1 MCLIRRLSASKVA
14 GTLPLNDPR
23 ARLQAALAAVNQ
35 ATSDYDLN
43 PGRQSPGVPLRAA
56 AVLIGLQQGRGGLS
70 VVLTR
75 RSAALRH
82 HAGQIAFP
90 GGKLDPSDADAT
102 AAALRE
108 AQEEVGLAPDLVE
121 IIGQMPGHETV
132 TGYSITPVL
141 ATIAPDFR
149 PAPEPGEVA
158 EVFSV
163 PFSHLTDL
171 SRYRVERRIWQ
182 GEWRKYY
189 AVPWGP
195 YYIWGA
201 TARMLFALAT
211 AVNAR

>member
-1 MCLIRRLSASKVA
+1 MS
-14 GTLPLNDPR
+14 DPQT
-23 ARLQAALAAVNQ
+23 RLQAALQAARL

-43 PGRQSPGVPLRAA
+43 PGRTSPGIPLRAA
-56 AVLIGLQQGRGGLS
+56 AVLIGLQEAPGGTK

-90 GGKLDPSDADAT
+90 GGKLDATDADAT

-108 AQEEVGLAPDLVE
+108 AWEEVGLSPDLAQV
-121 IIGQMPGHETV
+121 IGHMPAHETV

-141 ATIAPDFR
+141 ATIDPAFR
-149 PAPEPGEVA
+149 PTAEPGEVA

-163 PFSHLTDL
+163 PFSHLTEL

-182 GEWRKYY
+182 GEWRRYY
-189 AVPWGP
+189 VVPWGP

-211 AVNAR
+211 AMNAR